1 MVDQDIISFL
11 QTMDYWFLYGY
22 YTAKITQIQY
32 TISKSAMTLLLE
44 IYGNISIQILVLYI
58 RQIVSLNVFSSW
70 RKEFQLKVWKSSRKA
85 EINSIVRWYMSSFHS
100 CILCCFKTCQ
110 NNPQQRSLKG
120 MSALWLC
127 KSNWVLYSRFK
138 IFITQKLL
146 TASWFV
152 SVFYGYSC
160 HMQPPQF
167 LIIFYGM
174 CFPPFESLSHSLLHM
189 IFSSGREA
197 SIALG
202 LHHWKYSY
210 IITYH

>member
-1 MVDQDIISFL
+1 M
-11 QTMDYWFLYGY
+11 
-22 YTAKITQIQY
+22 
-32 TISKSAMTLLLE
+32 
-44 IYGNISIQILVLYI
+44 N
-58 RQIVSLNVFSSW
+58 SSV
-70 RKEFQLKVWKSSRKA
+70 K
-85 EINSIVRWYMSSFHS
+85 WYMSSFHS
-100 CILCCFKTCQ
+100 CFLCCFKTCQ

-174 CFPPFESLSHSLLHM
+174 CFPPLESLSHSLLHK
-189 IFSSGREA
+189 IFSTGKGTSTTT
-197 SIALG
+197 G
-202 LHHWKYSY
+202 LHHWKYSC

>member
-1 MVDQDIISFL
+1 M
-11 QTMDYWFLYGY
+11 
-22 YTAKITQIQY
+22 
-32 TISKSAMTLLLE
+32 
-44 IYGNISIQILVLYI
+44 
-58 RQIVSLNVFSSW
+58 
-70 RKEFQLKVWKSSRKA
+70 
-85 EINSIVRWYMSSFHS
+85 NSYVKWYMSSFHS
-100 CILCCFKTCQ
+100 CFLCCFKTCQ

-174 CFPPFESLSHSLLHM
+174 CFSPLESLSHSASQD
-189 IFSSGREA
+189 IFHWEGNKHSNETPSLE
-197 SIALG
+197 IQLYNYLPLTAL
-202 LHHWKYSY
+202 
-210 IITYH
+210 

>member
-1 MVDQDIISFL
+1 MK
-11 QTMDYWFLYGY
+11 YWLYPRY
-22 YTAKITQIQY
+22 
-32 TISKSAMTLLLE
+32 
-44 IYGNISIQILVLYI
+44 
-58 RQIVSLNVFSSW
+58 FSSFSW
-70 RKEFQLKVWKSSRKA
+70 DVQIKVCKTSLRT
-85 EINSIVRWYMSSFHS
+85 EMNFYVRWYMSSFHS
-100 CILCCFKTCQ
+100 CFLCCFKTCQ
-110 NNPQQRSLKG
+110 NNPQQRNLKG

-174 CFPPFESLSHSLLHM
+174 CFPSSWIPQPLFALEDIFHGEESKHCFGIPSLEILLYNYFKVLANGVWM
-189 IFSSGREA
+189 
-197 SIALG
+197 
-202 LHHWKYSY
+202 
-210 IITYH
+210 

>member
-1 MVDQDIISFL
+1 M
-11 QTMDYWFLYGY
+11 
-22 YTAKITQIQY
+22 
-32 TISKSAMTLLLE
+32 
-44 IYGNISIQILVLYI
+44 
-58 RQIVSLNVFSSW
+58 SSC
-70 RKEFQLKVWKSSRKA
+70 
-85 EINSIVRWYMSSFHS
+85 VRWYMSSFHS
-100 CILCCFKTCQ
+100 CFLCCFKTCQ

-174 CFPPFESLSHSLLHM
+174 CFPPLESLSLSLLHK
-189 IFSSGREA
+189 IFSTGKRTSTGK
-197 SIALG
+197 G
-202 LHHWKYSY
+202 LHHWKYSC
-210 IITYH
+210 IITLANSSRVWNSSNFPLQIHNLLLEHWNCFNVTISACKFVDCPSTVNVKNIMITPLLVIKVFIMW